1 MATETTTS
9 TPGTTT
15 RTTWTAPRPSEP
27 RVHTLL
33 ERLESA
39 RVLDGPTEKLAKAV
53 RSSVP
58 PGAVKDALSGKPL
71 GHALH
76 PLLTDVVIGSWTSA
90 TVLDLVGGSKA
101 RPAAER
107 LIGVGILAALPTV
120 ASGATDWA
128 DTTVKS
134 PPVRRLGA
142 VHAALNAGALA
153 LYGASLAARRSGR
166 QARGAL
172 LGLAGAGVLGA
183 SGHLGGHLSYVRGV
197 GVAETAFADPI
208 ADWTPACFDAE
219 VREGEPFVA
228 TVAGQ
233 DVLLVRQD
241 GAVRALADRC
251 NHRGGPLHRGTLQ
264 DGCVTCPWHASRF
277 RLEDGSVD
285 RGPASSPQPTYDVRV
300 AGDRIEIR
308 SAASRPA

>member
-1 MATETTTS
+1 MATETTTT
-9 TPGTTT
+9 TPGATG
-15 RTTWTAPRPSEP
+15 TTWTAPPPSEP
-27 RVHTLL
+27 KLHAVL

-39 RVLDGPTEKLAKAV
+39 RVLDGPAEKVAKTV
-53 RSSVP
+53 RGSLP
-58 PGAVKDALSGKPL
+58 AGGVKDLLSGEPL
-71 GHALH
+71 GHPLH
-76 PLLTDVVIGSWTSA
+76 PLLTDVVIGTWTSA
-90 TVLDLVGGSKA
+90 TILDLIGGSKA

-107 LIGVGILAALPTV
+107 LIGVGILAALPTA

-134 PPVRRLGA
+134 PPVRRVGA
-142 VHAALNAGALA
+142 VHAALNVGALA
-153 LYGASLAARRSGR
+153 LYGASLTARRRGR
-166 QARGAL
+166 HARGAL
-172 LGLAGAGVLGA
+172 LGLAGAGLLGA
-183 SGHLGGHLSYVRGV
+183 SGQLGGHLAFIRGV
-197 GVAETAFADPI
+197 GVAETAFDDPI

>member
-1 MATETTTS
+1 MATETTNT

-15 RTTWTAPRPSEP
+15 TTTWTAPPPSEP
-27 RVHTLL
+27 KLHAVL

-39 RVLDGPTEKLAKAV
+39 GALDGPAEKVAKAV
-53 RSSVP
+53 RSSLP
-58 PGAVKDALSGKPL
+58 AGGLKDLLSGKPL

-76 PLLTDVVIGSWTSA
+76 PALTDVVIGTWTSA
-90 TVLDLVGGSKA
+90 TILDLIGGSKA

-107 LIGVGILAALPTV
+107 LIGVGILASLPTA
-120 ASGATDWA
+120 ASGVSDWA

-134 PPVRRLGA
+134 PPVRRVGA
-142 VHAALNAGALA
+142 VHAALNVGALA
-153 LYGASLAARRSGR
+153 LYGASLAARRGGR
-166 QARGAL
+166 QARGAI
-172 LGLAGAGVLGA
+172 LGLAGAGMLGA
-183 SGHLGGHLSYVRGV
+183 SGHLGGHLSFVRGV

-228 TVAGQ
+228 TVAGR
-233 DVLLVRQD
+233 DVLLVRQA
-241 GAVRALADRC
+241 GTVRALADRC
-251 NHRGGPLHRGTLQ
+251 NHRGGPLHRGALE

-277 RLEDGSVD
+277 RLEDGSVE
-285 RGPASSPQPTYDVRV
+285 RGPAASPQPTYDGRV
-300 AGDRIEIR
+300 AGDRLEIR